1 MKKFILGL
9 ICGAIICGSMAF
21 AATYVAESPTFKVL
35 VNGNEFHSDPP
46 VLVVEGRTYLPLRA
60 MGDVLGVPVEWNAEL
75 SQVEVGTTSSENSQ
89 YTFGSTFNFDGLQI
103 TIGTELEWTTVDNQ
117 FSDLNGSKVAKVPVI
132 IKNISQETH
141 GLNMF
146 YFDMYSPRGS
156 SLQSVSAY
164 FDDSVD
170 FAGDIRPG
178 GVQNAYFYL
187 LYDGDGD
194 YYIEFD
200 NYTSKVEVKLPIAQ

>member
-9 ICGAIICGSMAF
+9 ICGAIICGSMVF

-75 SQVEVGTTSSENSQ
+75 SQVEVGTTPSENSQ

-103 TIGTELEWTTVDNQ
+103 TIGTEFGWATVDNR
-117 FSDLNGSKVAKVPVI
+117 FSDLNGSKVIKVPVT
-132 IKNISQETH
+132 IKNTSQKTH

-146 YFDMYSPRGS
+146 YFDMYGS
-156 SLQSVSAY
+156 AGTSLQSVSAY

-178 GVQNAYFYL
+178 GSQNAYFYMI
-187 LYDGDGD
+187 YDGDGD
-194 YYIEFD
+194 YFIEFD
-200 NYTSKVEVKLPIAQ
+200 NLDSKIEVRLPISR